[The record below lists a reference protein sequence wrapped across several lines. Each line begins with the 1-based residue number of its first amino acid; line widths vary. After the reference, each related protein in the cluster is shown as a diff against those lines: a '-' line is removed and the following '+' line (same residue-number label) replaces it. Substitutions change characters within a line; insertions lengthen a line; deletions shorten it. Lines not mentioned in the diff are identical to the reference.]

1 MAELL
6 KSPTLSNVDHALD
19 RVEAQHIKL
28 GDRETLRS
36 YLARHSLAAD
46 IVLPAAAI
54 ARSHL
59 GDTPQLSLE
68 VYRDPEF
75 GGEQLSLY
83 VRSDHYSASFLNS
96 LQAAAAEAG
105 SLRAG
110 KDETF
115 LVISDF
121 QPPR

>member
-6 KSPTLSNVDHALD
+6 KSLILDDVDHAIE
-19 RVEAQHIKL
+19 RVEAQHVKL
-28 GDRETLRS
+28 GDREALRS
-36 YLARHSLAAD
+36 YLARHTLAAD
-46 IVLPAAAI
+46 ILLPAAAI

-83 VRSDHYSASFLNS
+83 VRSEHYSASFLNS
-96 LQAAAAEAG
+96 LQAAAAEVG
-105 SLRAG
+105 SVRAG

-115 LVISDF
+115 LVISNF